1 MKYTKDKK
9 FIGKMFD
16 EISPTYD
23 RLNHL
28 LSGYRDKKWRRSAV
42 ETLSSLGNVYSD
54 ILDLA
59 CGSGDLGREFLR
71 LRPENLYSVDIS
83 IEMLKINSEKLK
95 GTVNHPVKSDACNLP
110 FKNDFFDLC
119 GIAFGVRNFED
130 LQGCLNEINRVL
142 KHSARFV
149 TIEMF
154 KPEKETL
161 TSRTFKLYFEKVLPK
176 VGNMVSKSDY
186 AYDYLFESVNNFETA
201 RGYSE
206 ILQDCGF
213 KSIKVK
219 NNFLGIVYTVFAEK
233 K

>member
-9 FIGKMFD
+9 FIGQMFD

-23 RLNHL
+23 KLNHL
-28 LSGYRDKKWRRSAV
+28 LSGYRDKKWRKNAV
-42 ETLSSLGNVYSD
+42 ETLSSYGDVYNN

-59 CGSGDLGREFLR
+59 CGSGDFGLELLR
-71 LRPENLYSVDIS
+71 LKPEKLYSVDIS
-83 IEMLKINSEKLK
+83 IEMLKINKKKLS
-95 GTVNHPVKSDACNLP
+95 GTVNQPVRSDAGKLP

-130 LQGCLNEINRVL
+130 LNGTLNEINRVL
-142 KHSARFV
+142 KPSSRFV

-154 KPEKETL
+154 KPERESL
-161 TSRTFKLYFEKVLPK
+161 TSRSFKLYFEKILPK
-176 VGNMVSKSDY
+176 IGNMVSKSDY
-186 AYDYLFESVNNFETA
+186 AYNYLFESVNNFKKP
-201 RGYSE
+201 GDYSAVLE
-206 ILQDCGF
+206 DCGF
-213 KSIKVK
+213 KSVKIK